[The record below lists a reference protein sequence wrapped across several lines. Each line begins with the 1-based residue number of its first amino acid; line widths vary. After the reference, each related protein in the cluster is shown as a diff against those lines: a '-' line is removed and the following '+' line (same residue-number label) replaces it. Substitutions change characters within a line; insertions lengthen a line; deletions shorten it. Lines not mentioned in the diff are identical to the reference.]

1 MVSSRDSDADKG
13 ELDMHACN
21 MNFINDRVSP

>member
-13 ELDMHACN
+13 ELVMRACN
-21 MNFINDRVSP
+21 LIFINDRVSP